1 MDQYGYLDEADGC
14 AAGLRSHR
22 HQLEL
27 ARAFLETHR
36 GENSADVNFIYQLIT
51 SINVCQHLL
60 MSSILLG
67 NLSTAC
73 TFSLVFHVRL
83 GHTRDL
89 NDVSVLDGDVAAWLQ
104 EIHAA
109 GLARGQLV
117 LVAGD
122 HGNRCSGYN
131 HSYTFIVCFLL

>member
-1 MDQYGYLDEADGC
+1 M
-14 AAGLRSHR
+14 
-22 HQLEL
+22 
-27 ARAFLETHR
+27 
-36 GENSADVNFIYQLIT
+36 
-51 SINVCQHLL
+51 
-60 MSSILLG
+60 LG

-131 HSYTFIVCFLL
+131 LH

>member
-1 MDQYGYLDEADGC
+1 M
-14 AAGLRSHR
+14 
-22 HQLEL
+22 
-27 ARAFLETHR
+27 
-36 GENSADVNFIYQLIT
+36 
-51 SINVCQHLL
+51 
-60 MSSILLG
+60 MSSILLA

-122 HGNRCSGYN
+122 HGNRCSSLHL
-131 HSYTFIVCFLL
+131 HSLHKLCLL